1 MAWNGSSEKYAGGT
15 SASKRMVDG
24 AKKRPS
30 PIRGAIAAL
39 VVVALAAG
47 CWLWLSQ
54 RNHPTDEKPPKQA
67 QKQDKTPGNPA
78 KPNPQVAKDKSV
90 PEPAVEP
97 KPEPQRFGEYE
108 VEVDENGERW
118 IYRDGKRRHIMSVK
132 PGTSRQLFFN
142 RAENQLSALLTVK
155 PGEMIVGFDIDDKRF
170 VNDFLASLKTP
181 IEISDDD
188 TPEERAEKE
197 LVIEAKKQLQR
208 YYKEGLDIAQIVKD
222 EYREIAKLNAL
233 KTDLNAEI
241 AKLRREGASPEDIRL
256 QVEASNKMLEQYG
269 VDHKFKLMRAER
281 IALEQ

>member
-54 RNHPTDEKPPKQA
+54 RNHATDENPPKQSK
-67 QKQDKTPGNPA
+67 KQYRTPGNPA
-78 KPNPQVAKDKSV
+78 KPKPQVAKDKSV

-97 KPEPQRFGEYE
+97 KPEPQRFGKYE

-118 IYRDGKRRHIMSVK
+118 IYRGGKRRHIMSVK

-155 PGEMIVGFDIDDKRF
+155 PGEMIVGFEGEKT
-170 VNDFLASLKTP
+170 ASEVLQGR
-181 IEISDDD
+181 SRH
-188 TPEERAEKE
+188 RADH
-197 LVIEAKKQLQR
+197 
-208 YYKEGLDIAQIVKD
+208 EGRIQGNRQAECAEDRLECRDRQDAARRSIA
-222 EYREIAKLNAL
+222 
-233 KTDLNAEI
+233 
-241 AKLRREGASPEDIRL
+241 
-256 QVEASNKMLEQYG
+256 
-269 VDHKFKLMRAER
+269 
-281 IALEQ
+281 

>member
-1 MAWNGSSEKYAGGT
+1 MAWNGSSEKDTGGT

-54 RNHPTDEKPPKQA
+54 RNHPTDEKPPKQSK
-67 QKQDKTPGNPA
+67 KQYRTPGNPA
-78 KPNPQVAKDKSV
+78 KPKPQVAKDKSV
-90 PEPAVEP
+90 PESAVEP
-97 KPEPQRFGEYE
+97 KPEPQRFGKYE

-118 IYRDGKRRHIMSVK
+118 IFRDGKRRHIMSVK

-181 IEISDDD
+181 IEITDDD

-197 LVIEAKKQLQR
+197 LVIEAKNSFRGITRK
-208 YYKEGLDIAQIVKD
+208 VS
-222 EYREIAKLNAL
+222 
-233 KTDLNAEI
+233 TS
-241 AKLRREGASPEDIRL
+241 RRS
-256 QVEASNKMLEQYG
+256 
-269 VDHKFKLMRAER
+269 
-281 IALEQ
+281 

>member
-1 MAWNGSSEKYAGGT
+1 MAWNGSTGKNANGT
-15 SASKRMVDG
+15 LAERRHVGD
-24 AKKRPS
+24 AKKS
-30 PIRGAIAAL
+30 LSIIRGAIAAL
-39 VVVALAAG
+39 VVVVLAAG

-54 RNHPTDEKPPKQA
+54 RNHPTDDKPPKQA

-78 KPNPQVAKDKSV
+78 KPKPQVAKDKSV

-97 KPEPQRFGEYE
+97 KPEPQRFGKYE

-181 IEISDDD
+181 IEITDDD

-269 VDHKFKLMRAER
+269 VDHKFKLLRAER